1 MSLGHSQANRV
12 FIDLTEKSTFKYP
25 ISVLVL
31 WIGALRGPLRV
42 IAFAS
47 ASVGADFDAVLF
59 SSAGLI

>member
-1 MSLGHSQANRV
+1 MSLGHSQTNSA
-12 FIDLTEKSTFKYP
+12 FIDLTEKLTFKYS

-31 WIGALRGPLRV
+31 WIGALRGTLRV

-47 ASVGADFDAVLF
+47 ASEGADFDAMLF